1 MARIEGM
8 IVHDGP
14 IRMTFDEHV
23 QRFIDEGM
31 PPELAPKYT
40 EIMCGSG
47 FYVATD
53 RLDEFPERDTPN
65 PLITL

>member
-1 MARIEGM
+1 MAKIKVM
-8 IVHDGP
+8 IMHDGP

-23 QRFIDEGM
+23 QRFIDEGLT
-31 PPELAPKYT
+31 PEEAPNYT
-40 EIMCGSG
+40 RIMCGSG
-47 FYVATD
+47 FLVATD